1 MHFFSKLPFQRQ
13 VILSNLDEVEPMG
26 SFTDTKELE
35 FGPKL
40 KLGKVNKTQLWLG
53 HPFRE
58 L

>member
-1 MHFFSKLPFQRQ
+1 
-13 VILSNLDEVEPMG
+13 MG